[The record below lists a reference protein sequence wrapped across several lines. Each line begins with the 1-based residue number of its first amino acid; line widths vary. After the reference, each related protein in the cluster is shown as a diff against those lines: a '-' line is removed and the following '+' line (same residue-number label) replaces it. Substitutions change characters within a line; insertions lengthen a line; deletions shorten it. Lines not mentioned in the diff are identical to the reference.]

1 MSLPYGETVT
11 VWREIMDKFGDV
23 TALVEQRTV
32 DGCGV
37 EQRRS
42 TEDNAG
48 RVQVATGRT
57 LYAPPGAGITATS
70 RVRLADGTTWRVIGD
85 PAAHRSPLTGR
96 YPGDTVELER
106 VTG

>member
-1 MSLPYGETVT
+1 M
-11 VWREIMDKFGDV
+11 WREVSDKFGDV
-23 TALVEQRTV
+23 TVVDQRTV
-32 DGCGV
+32 DRCGV
-37 EQRRS
+37 EQHTS

-48 RVQVATGRT
+48 RVRVATGRT
-57 LYAPPGAGITATS
+57 LYTPPGSGITATS

-85 PAAHRSPLTGR
+85 PAAQRSPLTGR

>member
-1 MSLPYGETVT
+1 MSFPYGESVT
-11 VWREIMDKFGDV
+11 VWREITDKFGDV
-23 TALVEQRTV
+23 TVVEQRTV
-32 DGCGV
+32 AGCGV
-37 EQRRS
+37 EQHTS

-48 RVQVATGRT
+48 RVRVATGRT